1 MEVLRTMRAM
11 RKLKPDPVP
20 RDLLERLVEAATW
33 APSGGNLQL
42 YSYVV
47 VTERAQVARLGVLW
61 RDVLKKYLAA
71 RERLDPKALAD
82 PGYAA
87 DWEAIRYQAEHF
99 DETPA
104 VIAVCYSRPPVPRDP
119 RLAVDLARAVG
130 LRTLR
135 LMASPRAA
143 AVVEASSSYP
153 GVQNLLLAARALG
166 LAANITTWHFLAENE
181 FKRVLGAPKQVIIY
195 ALVPVGWPAGRFG
208 AVRRRPVAEVVHWD
222 RW

>member
-11 RKLKPDPVP
+11 RRLKPDPVP

-33 APSGGNLQL
+33 APSGGNMQL

-61 RDVLKKYLAA
+61 RDVQSKYLALI
-71 RERLDPKALAD
+71 ERLDPGAFAD
-82 PGYAA
+82 PDSAA
-87 DWEAIRYQAEHF
+87 VYEVIRYQAEHF
-99 DETPA
+99 DQTPA

-119 RLAVDLARAVG
+119 RLVADLI
-130 LRTLR
+130 RTLGPSSLR
-135 LMASPRAA
+135 RMASPRV
-143 AVVEASSSYP
+143 AVLAGASSSYP

-166 LAANITTWHFLAENE
+166 LAANISIWHFFAENE
-181 FKRVLGAPKQVIIY
+181 FKRVLGVPRQVTIY
-195 ALVPVGWPAGRFG
+195 ALIPVGWPAGRFG
-208 AVRRRPVAEVVHWD
+208 PVRRRPVAEVVHWD